1 MWKIRGSISQRGHH
15 QHHGHLQAVP
25 EVIGARVPV
34 ASCFTWKSLN
44 HEKKAELCGK
54 RTTQLDMNRYE
65 LNIINLRVVSI
76 LDMNWYDIFFLT
88 WEFFRFWM
96 CFTDKIVPKT
106 AVLRASGGWCAAVA
120 SQRSSLRPIPLHQC
134 FPGHGIRWSFMA
146 HVKQQKTQ
154 WCM

>member
-54 RTTQLDMNRYE
+54 QTTQLDMNRYE
-65 LNIINLRVVSI
+65 LNIINLSVVSI
-76 LDMNWYDIFFLT
+76 LDMN
-88 WEFFRFWM
+88 
-96 CFTDKIVPKT
+96 
-106 AVLRASGGWCAAVA
+106 
-120 SQRSSLRPIPLHQC
+120 
-134 FPGHGIRWSFMA
+134 
-146 HVKQQKTQ
+146 
-154 WCM
+154 